1 MARTK
6 NQTQRR
12 ETLIA
17 AALETVG
24 ESGLRSLSLA
34 DVARRAG
41 LTRGAILYYYEDL
54 DALLVETHKAGVQR
68 FCDRRDEVIAGLD
81 DPREQLAAAIS
92 HGLPSGPDDALMRL
106 LYEFDVLAGT
116 SDAHDE
122 MVKNMFTRQLK
133 IYRDVLGAGV
143 ASGAFSPV
151 IPLEQLAMNLVAL
164 EDAYGLHLVA
174 GNTLITVEDATSA
187 IHAAASGLGAPPAD
201 PVPDASHSGTGPRL
215 TSQNQ
220 PKGSR

>member
-12 ETLIA
+12 DHLIA

-24 ESGLRSLSLA
+24 KTGLRSVSLA

-54 DALLVETHKAGVQR
+54 DALLIETHRAGVAR
-68 FCDRRDEVIAGLD
+68 FCNARDAAIVELT
-81 DPREQLAAAIS
+81 DPKEQLAKAI
-92 HGLPSGPDDALMRL
+92 HAGLPEGPDDALMRL

-116 SDAHDE
+116 SAAHDE
-122 MVKNMFTRQLK
+122 MVENLFQRQLG
-133 IYRDVLGAGV
+133 IYRRVLQAGV
-143 ASGAFSPV
+143 ESGDFSPV

-164 EDAYGLHLVA
+164 EDAYGLHIVA
-174 GNTLITVEDATSA
+174 GNTLISVAEAESA
-187 IHAAASGLGAPPAD
+187 IRAAATGLGAAPA
-201 PVPDASHSGTGPRL
+201 
-215 TSQNQ
+215 
-220 PKGSR
+220 